1 MSNQISLRADG
12 GRPMDISKLDS
23 EKLYYSFVSGA
34 QEVIKN
40 KNSLNEINVFPV
52 ADGDTGSNLSST
64 MHAIILEA
72 KISGSVKETM
82 NSIADAALT
91 GARGNS
97 GIIIAQYINGIF
109 LSLMDEETITIPS
122 FAETVKNAVPYAYQA
137 ISDPVEGTI
146 ITVIREWADAV
157 YSHKDLSANF
167 SELFSKSLIAANKS
181 LEATTSRLK
190 VLQDSKVVD
199 SGAKGFVYFLQG
211 FATFLRTGKVDLEVS
226 DEPEDLSFNEELIHS
241 QGEIHHRYCTEA
253 LLSGDSIDLE
263 ALKAELALYGDSL
276 IVAGNNHKA
285 RIHIHANAPE
295 QVFQVL
301 SKKGIILQQKA
312 DDMVRQNESAFDRK
326 YDTAL
331 ITDSIADIPQAML
344 DHYQVHMLPLNLN
357 FDNTSYLDKVTMTPE
372 LFYPLLEEAIE
383 YPKSSQPNPIVV
395 EKYLETVLSHY
406 DKVIILTV
414 AKEQSGTNSVFQN
427 AVSKKLHQGKKIAVI
442 DSKRNSG
449 AEGLLVMKAA
459 EMIAAE
465 TPFDEIVGAI
475 ERLRDRT
482 NIFVSVNNLKY
493 MVRSGRLSKVSGMA
507 AMTIN
512 LKPVV
517 SIDAEGK
524 GSIAEKAFSEKGNE
538 KKLFRLLEK
547 VNAQEE
553 ISRYAIVHA
562 NNPEKA
568 EAYRKRSVVLLGKEP
583 EYIMNISTIVGMS
596 AGVGTVAISYMC
608 EEEL

>member
-1 MSNQISLRADG
+1 
-12 GRPMDISKLDS
+12 MDISKLDS

-109 LSLMDEETITIPS
+109 LNLMDEETITIPS

-301 SKKGIILQQKA
+301 RKKGIILQQKA

-372 LFYPLLEEAIE
+372 LFYPLLEETIE

>member
-1 MSNQISLRADG
+1 
-12 GRPMDISKLDS
+12 MDISKLDS

-109 LSLMDEETITIPS
+109 LSLMDEEMITIPS
-122 FAETVKNAVPYAYQA
+122 FAETVKKAVPYAYQA

-157 YSHKDLSANF
+157 YSHRDLSATF
-167 SELFSKSLIAANKS
+167 SELFSKSLVTANKS

-190 VLQDSKVVD
+190 VLQDSRVVD

-226 DEPEDLSFNEELIHS
+226 DEPVDLAFNEELIHS

-253 LLSGDSIDLE
+253 LLSGDAIDLE

-276 IVAGNNHKA
+276 IVAGNDHKA

-301 SKKGIILQQKA
+301 RKKGVILQQKA

-326 YDTAL
+326 YATAL
-331 ITDSIADIPQAML
+331 ITDSIADIPQTML
-344 DHYQVHMLPLNLN
+344 DRYQVHMLPLNLN

-383 YPKSSQPNPIVV
+383 YPKSSQPNPSVV

-406 DKVIILTV
+406 DEVIILTV

-427 AVSKKLHQGKKIAVI
+427 AVSKKLHEGKKIAVI

-465 TPFDEIVGAI
+465 TPFDDVVSTI

-507 AMTIN
+507 AMSIN

-517 SIDAEGK
+517 SIDAKGK

-547 VNAQEE
+547 VNEQQKV
-553 ISRYAIVHA
+553 SRYAIVHA

-568 EAYRKRSVVLLGKEP
+568 EAYRKRSVALFGKEP

-608 EEEL
+608 EEES

>member
-1 MSNQISLRADG
+1 
-12 GRPMDISKLDS
+12 MDISKLDS

-301 SKKGIILQQKA
+301 RKKGIILQQKA

>member
-1 MSNQISLRADG
+1 MNIST
-12 GRPMDISKLDS
+12 LDS
-23 EKLYYSFVSGA
+23 ERLYNSFVSGA

-64 MHAIILEA
+64 MHAIIVEA

-137 ISDPVEGTI
+137 ISNPVEGTI

-157 YSHKDLSANF
+157 YSHKDLSATF
-167 SELFSKSLIAANKS
+167 SELFSKSLITANKS

-211 FATFLRTGKVDLEVS
+211 FATFLHTGKLDVEVS
-226 DEPEDLSFNEELIHS
+226 DESEDLAFNEELIHS
-241 QGEIHHRYCTEA
+241 QGEIRHRYCTEA
-253 LLSGDSIDLE
+253 LLSADSIDLE
-263 ALKAELALYGDSL
+263 ALRAELERYGDSL

-301 SKKGIILQQKA
+301 RKKGVILQQKA
-312 DDMVRQNESAFDRK
+312 DDMIRQNESAFDRK
-326 YDTAL
+326 YDIAL
-331 ITDSIADIPQAML
+331 ITDSIADVPQAIL
-344 DHYQVHMLPLNLN
+344 DRYQVHMLPLNLN
-357 FDNTSYLDKVTMTPE
+357 FDDTSYLDKVTMTPE

-383 YPKSSQPNPIVV
+383 YPKSSQPNPLIV

-406 DKVIILTV
+406 DQVIIVTV
-414 AKEQSGTNSVFQN
+414 AKEQSGTNSVFRN
-427 AVSKKLHQGKKIAVI
+427 AVTKKLHEGKKIAVI

-465 TPFDEIVGAI
+465 TPFDEIVAAI

-507 AMTIN
+507 AMSIN

-517 SIDAEGK
+517 SIDAQGK

-547 VNAQEE
+547 VNAQEKV
-553 ISRYAIVHA
+553 SRYAIVHA

-568 EAYRKRSVVLLGKEP
+568 ESYRKRSVTLLGKEP

-608 EEEL
+608 EEES

>member
-1 MSNQISLRADG
+1 
-12 GRPMDISKLDS
+12 MDISKLDS

-109 LSLMDEETITIPS
+109 LSLLDEETITIPS

-137 ISDPVEGTI
+137 ISEPVEGTI

-167 SELFSKSLIAANKS
+167 SELFSKSLITANKS

-211 FATFLRTGKVDLEVS
+211 FATFLRTGKVDMEVS
-226 DEPEDLSFNEELIHS
+226 AEPEDLSFNEELIHS

-253 LLSGDSIDLE
+253 LLSGDALDLE

-301 SKKGIILQQKA
+301 RKKGIILQQKA
-312 DDMVRQNESAFDRK
+312 DDMIRQNESAFDRK

-427 AVSKKLHQGKKIAVI
+427 AVSKKLHEGKKIAVI

-475 ERLRDRT
+475 EHLRNRT

-493 MVRSGRLSKVSGMA
+493 MVRSGRLSKVSGIA

-547 VNAQEE
+547 VNVQEK

-568 EAYRKRSVVLLGKEP
+568 EAYRKRSVALLGKEP

-608 EEEL
+608 EEES

>member
-1 MSNQISLRADG
+1 
-12 GRPMDISKLDS
+12 MDISKLDS
-23 EKLYYSFVSGA
+23 EKLYYSFVAGA

-72 KISGSVKETM
+72 KISGSVKDTM

-157 YSHKDLSANF
+157 YSHKDLSATF
-167 SELFSKSLIAANKS
+167 SELFSKSLITANKS

-211 FATFLRTGKVDLEVS
+211 FETFLRTGKVDLEVS
-226 DEPEDLSFNEELIHS
+226 DEPENLSFNEELIHS
-241 QGEIHHRYCTEA
+241 QGEIRHRYCTEA
-253 LLSGDSIDLE
+253 LLSADSIDLE
-263 ALKAELALYGDSL
+263 ALRAELALYGDSL

-301 SKKGIILQQKA
+301 RKKGIILQQKA

-427 AVSKKLHQGKKIAVI
+427 AVSKKLHEGKKIAVI

-465 TPFDEIVGAI
+465 TSFDEIVGAI

-493 MVRSGRLSKVSGMA
+493 MVRSGRLSRVSGLA
-507 AMTIN
+507 AMTLN

-547 VNAQEE
+547 VNAQEK
-553 ISRYAIVHA
+553 ISRYVIVHA

-568 EAYRKRSVVLLGKEP
+568 EAYRNRSVALLGKEP

-608 EEEL
+608 EEES

>member
-1 MSNQISLRADG
+1 
-12 GRPMDISKLDS
+12 MDISKLDS

-109 LSLMDEETITIPS
+109 LSLMDEEMITIPS

-167 SELFSKSLIAANKS
+167 SELFSKSLITANKS

-211 FATFLRTGKVDLEVS
+211 FATFLRTGKVDLEVN
-226 DEPEDLSFNEELIHS
+226 DEPQDLSFNEELIHS

-253 LLSGDSIDLE
+253 LLSGDAIDLE

-301 SKKGIILQQKA
+301 RKKGIILQQKA

-427 AVSKKLHQGKKIAVI
+427 AVSKKLHEGKKIAVI

-465 TPFDEIVGAI
+465 TPYDEIVGAI

-507 AMTIN
+507 AMSIN

-547 VNAQEE
+547 VNAQEK

-568 EAYRKRSVVLLGKEP
+568 EAYRKRSVALLGKEP

>member
-1 MSNQISLRADG
+1 
-12 GRPMDISKLDS
+12 MDISKLDS

-64 MHAIILEA
+64 MHAIILDA
-72 KISGSVKETM
+72 KISGSVKQTM

-167 SELFSKSLIAANKS
+167 SELFSKSMITANKS

-211 FATFLRTGKVDLEVS
+211 FATFLRTGKVDLEVN

-253 LLSGDSIDLE
+253 LLSGDAIDLE

-301 SKKGIILQQKA
+301 RKKGIILQQKA

-427 AVSKKLHQGKKIAVI
+427 AVSKKLHAGKKIAVI

-465 TPFDEIVGAI
+465 TPFDEIIGAI

-507 AMTIN
+507 AMSIN

-547 VNAQEE
+547 VNAQEK

-568 EAYRKRSVVLLGKEP
+568 EAYRKRSVALLGKEP

-608 EEEL
+608 EEES

>member
-1 MSNQISLRADG
+1 
-12 GRPMDISKLDS
+12 MDISKLDS

-72 KISGSVKETM
+72 KISGSVKQTM

-167 SELFSKSLIAANKS
+167 SELFSKSLITANKS

-253 LLSGDSIDLE
+253 LLSGDAIDLE

-301 SKKGIILQQKA
+301 RKKGIILQQKA

-427 AVSKKLHQGKKIAVI
+427 AVSKKLHEGKKIAVI

-507 AMTIN
+507 AMSIN

-547 VNAQEE
+547 VNAQEK

-568 EAYRKRSVVLLGKEP
+568 EAYRKRSVALLGKEP

-608 EEEL
+608 EEES

>member
-1 MSNQISLRADG
+1 MNKVLDVDG
-12 GRPMDISKLDS
+12 GRTMNISTLDS
-23 EKLYYSFVSGA
+23 ERLYNSFLSGA
-34 QEVIKN
+34 HEVIKN

-64 MHAIILEA
+64 MHAIIMDA

-109 LSLMDEETITIPS
+109 LSLMDDEMITISS

-137 ISDPVEGTI
+137 ISNPVEGTI

-157 YSHKDLSANF
+157 YSHKDLSATF
-167 SELFSKSLIAANKS
+167 SELFSKSLITANKS
-181 LEATTSRLK
+181 LKATTSRLK

-211 FATFLRTGKVDLEVS
+211 FATFLHTGKLDLKVS
-226 DEPEDLSFNEELIHS
+226 EEQEDLSFNEELIHG
-241 QGEIHHRYCTEA
+241 QGEIRHRYCTEA
-253 LLSGDSIDLE
+253 LLSADSIDLE
-263 ALKAELALYGDSL
+263 ALRSELALYGDSL

-301 SKKGIILQQKA
+301 RKKGIILQQKA
-312 DDMVRQNESAFDRK
+312 DDMIRQNESAFDRK
-326 YDTAL
+326 YAITL
-331 ITDSIADIPQAML
+331 ITDSIADVPQEIL
-344 DHYQVHMLPLNLN
+344 DRYQVHMLPLNLN

-372 LFYPLLEEAIE
+372 LFYPLLEVAVE
-383 YPKSSQPNPIVV
+383 YPKSSQPNPIIV
-395 EKYLETVLSHY
+395 EKYLETVLAHY
-406 DKVIILTV
+406 DQVIVVTV
-414 AKEQSGTNSVFQN
+414 AKEQSGTNSVFRN
-427 AVSKKLHQGKKIAVI
+427 AVSKKLREGKKIAVI

-449 AEGLLVMKAA
+449 AQGLLVMKAA
-459 EMIAAE
+459 EMIAAG
-465 TPFDEIVGAI
+465 TPFDEIVSAI
-475 ERLRDRT
+475 EKLRDRT

-507 AMTIN
+507 AMSIN

-517 SIDAEGK
+517 SIDTEGK

-538 KKLFRLLEK
+538 KKLFRLLGKINTQEK
-547 VNAQEE
+547 VT
-553 ISRYAIVHA
+553 RYAIVHA

-568 EAYRKRSVVLLGKEP
+568 EVYRKRSVALLGKEP

>member
-1 MSNQISLRADG
+1 
-12 GRPMDISKLDS
+12 MDISKLDS

-199 SGAKGFVYFLQG
+199 SGAKGVVYFLQG

-547 VNAQEE
+547 VNAQEK

>member
-1 MSNQISLRADG
+1 
-12 GRPMDISKLDS
+12 MDISKLDS

-40 KNSLNEINVFPV
+40 KNNLNEINVFPV

-82 NSIADAALT
+82 SSIADAALT

-109 LSLMDEETITIPS
+109 LSLMDEEMITIPS
-122 FAETVKNAVPYAYQA
+122 FAETVKKAVPYAYQA

-157 YSHKDLSANF
+157 YSHRDLSATF
-167 SELFSKSLIAANKS
+167 SELFSKSLVTANKS

-190 VLQDSKVVD
+190 VLQDSRVVD

-226 DEPEDLSFNEELIHS
+226 DEPVDLAFNEELIHS

-253 LLSGDSIDLE
+253 LLSGDAIDLE

-276 IVAGNNHKA
+276 IVAGNDHKA

-301 SKKGIILQQKA
+301 RKKGVILQQKA

-326 YDTAL
+326 YATAL
-331 ITDSIADIPQAML
+331 ITDSIADIPQTML
-344 DHYQVHMLPLNLN
+344 DRYQVHMLPLNLN

-383 YPKSSQPNPIVV
+383 YPKSSQPNPSVV

-406 DKVIILTV
+406 DEVIILTV

-427 AVSKKLHQGKKIAVI
+427 AVSKKLHEGKKIAVI

-465 TPFDEIVGAI
+465 TPFDDVVSTI

-507 AMTIN
+507 AMSIN

-517 SIDAEGK
+517 SIDAKGK

-547 VNAQEE
+547 VNEQQKV
-553 ISRYAIVHA
+553 SRYAIVHA

-568 EAYRKRSVVLLGKEP
+568 EAYRKRSVALFGKEP

-608 EEEL
+608 EEES

>member
-1 MSNQISLRADG
+1 
-12 GRPMDISKLDS
+12 MDISKLDS

-608 EEEL
+608 EEES

>member
-1 MSNQISLRADG
+1 MMNIST
-12 GRPMDISKLDS
+12 LDS
-23 EKLYYSFVSGA
+23 ERLYNSFLSGA
-34 QEVIKN
+34 HEVIKN

-64 MHAIILEA
+64 MHAIIMDA

-109 LSLMDEETITIPS
+109 LSLMDDEMITISS

-137 ISDPVEGTI
+137 ISNPVEGTI

-157 YSHKDLSANF
+157 YSHKDLSTSF
-167 SELFSKSLIAANKS
+167 SELFSKSLITANKS

-190 VLQDSKVVD
+190 VLKDSKVVD

-211 FATFLRTGKVDLEVS
+211 FATFLHTGKLDLKVS
-226 DEPEDLSFNEELIHS
+226 EEQEDLSFNEELIHS
-241 QGEIHHRYCTEA
+241 QGEIRHRYCTEA
-253 LLSGDSIDLE
+253 LLSGDAIDLE
-263 ALKAELALYGDSL
+263 ALRSELALYGDSL

-301 SKKGIILQQKA
+301 RKKGIILQQKA
-312 DDMVRQNESAFDRK
+312 DDMIRQNESAFDRK
-326 YDTAL
+326 YDIAL
-331 ITDSIADIPQAML
+331 ITDSIADVPQEIL
-344 DHYQVHMLPLNLN
+344 DRYQVHMLPLNLN

-372 LFYPLLEEAIE
+372 LFYPLLEVAVE
-383 YPKSSQPNPIVV
+383 YPKSSQPNPIIV

-406 DKVIILTV
+406 DQVIVVTV
-414 AKEQSGTNSVFQN
+414 AKEQSGTNSVFRN
-427 AVSKKLHQGKKIAVI
+427 AVSKKLREGKKIAVI

-449 AEGLLVMKAA
+449 AQGLLVMKAA
-459 EMIAAE
+459 EMIAAG
-465 TPFDEIVGAI
+465 TPFDEIVSAI

-507 AMTIN
+507 AMSVN

-547 VNAQEE
+547 INTQEKV
-553 ISRYAIVHA
+553 SRYAIVHA

-568 EAYRKRSVVLLGKEP
+568 EAYRKRSVTLLGKEP

-608 EEEL
+608 EEEV

>member
-1 MSNQISLRADG
+1 
-12 GRPMDISKLDS
+12 MDISKLDS

>member
-1 MSNQISLRADG
+1 
-12 GRPMDISKLDS
+12 MDISKLDS

-40 KNSLNEINVFPV
+40 KNNLNEINVFPV

-82 NSIADAALT
+82 SSIADAALT

-109 LSLMDEETITIPS
+109 LSLMDEEMITIPS
-122 FAETVKNAVPYAYQA
+122 FAETVKKAVPYAYQA

-157 YSHKDLSANF
+157 YSHRDLSATF
-167 SELFSKSLIAANKS
+167 SELFSKSLVTANKS

-190 VLQDSKVVD
+190 VLQDSRVVD

-226 DEPEDLSFNEELIHS
+226 DEPVDLAFNEELIHS

-253 LLSGDSIDLE
+253 LLSGDAIDLE

-276 IVAGNNHKA
+276 IVAGNDHKA

-301 SKKGIILQQKA
+301 RKKGVILQQKA

-326 YDTAL
+326 YATAL
-331 ITDSIADIPQAML
+331 ITDSIADIPQTML
-344 DHYQVHMLPLNLN
+344 DRYQVHMLPLNLN

-547 VNAQEE
+547 VNAQEK

-562 NNPEKA
+562 NNPEIA

>member
-1 MSNQISLRADG
+1 MNKVLDVDG
-12 GRPMDISKLDS
+12 GRTMNISTLDS
-23 EKLYYSFVSGA
+23 ERLYNSFLSGA

-64 MHAIILEA
+64 MHAIIMDA

-109 LSLMDEETITIPS
+109 LSLMDDEMITISS

-137 ISDPVEGTI
+137 ISNPVEGTI

-157 YSHKDLSANF
+157 YSHKDLSATF
-167 SELFSKSLIAANKS
+167 SELFSKSLITANKS

-211 FATFLRTGKVDLEVS
+211 FATFLHTGKLDLKVS
-226 DEPEDLSFNEELIHS
+226 EEQEDLSFNEELIHG
-241 QGEIHHRYCTEA
+241 QGEIRHRYCTEA
-253 LLSGDSIDLE
+253 LLSADSIDLE
-263 ALKAELALYGDSL
+263 ALRSELALYGDSL

-301 SKKGIILQQKA
+301 RKKGIILQQKA
-312 DDMVRQNESAFDRK
+312 DDMIRQNESAFDRK
-326 YDTAL
+326 YDIAL
-331 ITDSIADIPQAML
+331 ITDSIADVPQEIL
-344 DHYQVHMLPLNLN
+344 DRYQVHMLPLNLN

-372 LFYPLLEEAIE
+372 LFYPLLEVAVE
-383 YPKSSQPNPIVV
+383 YPKSSQPNPIIV
-395 EKYLETVLSHY
+395 EKYLETVLAHY
-406 DKVIILTV
+406 DQVIVVTV
-414 AKEQSGTNSVFQN
+414 AKEQSGTNSVFRN
-427 AVSKKLHQGKKIAVI
+427 AVSKKLRDGKKIAVI

-449 AEGLLVMKAA
+449 AQGLLVMKAA
-459 EMIAAE
+459 EMIAAGI
-465 TPFDEIVGAI
+465 PFDEIVSAI
-475 ERLRDRT
+475 EKLRDRT

-507 AMTIN
+507 AMSIN

-538 KKLFRLLEK
+538 KKLFNLLGKINTQEK
-547 VNAQEE
+547 VT
-553 ISRYAIVHA
+553 RYAIVHA

-568 EAYRKRSVVLLGKEP
+568 EVYRKRSVALLGKEP

-608 EEEL
+608 EEDL

>member
-1 MSNQISLRADG
+1 
-12 GRPMDISKLDS
+12 MDISKLDS

-109 LSLMDEETITIPS
+109 LSLMDEEMITIPS

-167 SELFSKSLIAANKS
+167 SELFSKSLITANKS

-211 FATFLRTGKVDLEVS
+211 FATFLRTGKVDLEVN

-241 QGEIHHRYCTEA
+241 QGKIHHRYCTEA
-253 LLSGDSIDLE
+253 LLSGDAIDLE

-301 SKKGIILQQKA
+301 RKKGIILQQKA

-372 LFYPLLEEAIE
+372 LFYPLLEEAVE

-395 EKYLETVLSHY
+395 DKYLETVLSHY

-427 AVSKKLHQGKKIAVI
+427 AVSKKLHEGKKIAVI

-507 AMTIN
+507 AMSIN

-547 VNAQEE
+547 VNAQEK

-568 EAYRKRSVVLLGKEP
+568 EAYRKRSVALLGKEP

>member
-1 MSNQISLRADG
+1 
-12 GRPMDISKLDS
+12 MDISKLDS

-122 FAETVKNAVPYAYQA
+122 FAETVKNAVPYSYQA

-301 SKKGIILQQKA
+301 RKKGIILQQKA

>member
-1 MSNQISLRADG
+1 MMNIST
-12 GRPMDISKLDS
+12 LDS
-23 EKLYYSFVSGA
+23 ERLYNSFVSGA

-64 MHAIILEA
+64 MHAIILES
-72 KISGSVKETM
+72 KISGTVKETM

-109 LSLMDEETITIPS
+109 LSLVDEDAITVPA
-122 FAETVKNAVPYAYQA
+122 FAESVKNAVPYAYQA

-146 ITVIREWADAV
+146 ITVIREWAEAV

-167 SELFSKSLIAANKS
+167 SELFSKSLVTANKS

-226 DEPEDLSFNEELIHS
+226 DEPAVFAFNEELIHS
-241 QGEIHHRYCTEA
+241 QGEIRHRYCTEA
-253 LLSGDSIDLE
+253 LLSADSIDLE
-263 ALKAELALYGDSL
+263 ALREELAQYGDSL
-276 IVAGNNHKA
+276 IVAGNNRKV

-301 SKKGIILQQKA
+301 RKKGIILQQKA
-312 DDMVRQNESAFDRK
+312 DDMVRQNESAFERK

-331 ITDSIADIPQAML
+331 ITDSIADIPKTML
-344 DHYQVHMLPLNLN
+344 DRYQVHMLPLNLN
-357 FDNTSYLDKVTMTPE
+357 FENTSYLDKVTMTPE
-372 LFYPLLEEAIE
+372 IFYPLLEEAIE

-395 EKYLETVLSHY
+395 EKYLETVLTHY

-414 AKEQSGTNSVFQN
+414 AKEQSGTNSVFRN
-427 AVSKKLHQGKKIAVI
+427 AVSKKLHAGKKIAVI

-449 AEGLLVMKAA
+449 AQGLLALKAA
-459 EMIAAE
+459 EMIAAG
-465 TPFDEIVGAI
+465 TSFDEIVATI
-475 ERLRDRT
+475 ERMRDRT
-482 NIFVSVNNLKY
+482 NIFVSVNNLQY
-493 MVRSGRLSKVSGMA
+493 MVRSGRLSKFTGRA
-507 AMTIN
+507 AMSVN

-517 SIDAEGK
+517 SIDAKGK
-524 GSIAEKAFSEKGNE
+524 GLIAEKAFSEKGNE

-547 VNAQEE
+547 VNAQAK
-553 ISRYAIVHA
+553 ISRYAILHA

-568 EAYRKRSVVLLGKEP
+568 ELYRARCVAFFDKEP

-596 AGVGTVAISYMC
+596 AGVGTVAVAYMC
-608 EEEL
+608 EEES

>member
-1 MSNQISLRADG
+1 
-12 GRPMDISKLDS
+12 MDISKLDS

-109 LSLMDEETITIPS
+109 LSLMDEEMITIPS

-137 ISDPVEGTI
+137 ISNPVEGTI

-167 SELFSKSLIAANKS
+167 SELFSKSLITANKS

-211 FATFLRTGKVDLEVS
+211 FATFLRTGKVDLEVN

-253 LLSGDSIDLE
+253 LLSGDAIDLG

-301 SKKGIILQQKA
+301 RKKGIILQQKA

-427 AVSKKLHQGKKIAVI
+427 AVSKKLHEGKKIAVI

-507 AMTIN
+507 AMSIN

-547 VNAQEE
+547 VNAQEK

-568 EAYRKRSVVLLGKEP
+568 EAYRKRSVSLLGKEP

>member
-1 MSNQISLRADG
+1 
-12 GRPMDISKLDS
+12 MDISKLDS

-40 KNSLNEINVFPV
+40 KNNLNEINVFPV

-82 NSIADAALT
+82 SSIADAALT

-109 LSLMDEETITIPS
+109 LSLMDEEMITIPS
-122 FAETVKNAVPYAYQA
+122 FAETVKKAVPYAYQA

-157 YSHKDLSANF
+157 YSHRDLSATF

-190 VLQDSKVVD
+190 VLQDSRVVD

-226 DEPEDLSFNEELIHS
+226 DEPVDLAFNEELIHS

-253 LLSGDSIDLE
+253 LLSGDAIDLE

-276 IVAGNNHKA
+276 IVAGNDHKA

-301 SKKGIILQQKA
+301 RKKGVILQQKA

-326 YDTAL
+326 YATAL
-331 ITDSIADIPQAML
+331 ITDSIADIPQTML
-344 DHYQVHMLPLNLN
+344 DRYQVHMLPLNLN

-547 VNAQEE
+547 VNAQEK

>member
-1 MSNQISLRADG
+1 
-12 GRPMDISKLDS
+12 MDISKLDS

-372 LFYPLLEEAIE
+372 LFYPLLEETIE

>member
-1 MSNQISLRADG
+1 
-12 GRPMDISKLDS
+12 MDISKLDS

-109 LSLMDEETITIPS
+109 LSLMDEEMITVPS
-122 FAETVKNAVPYAYQA
+122 FAETVKKAVPYAYQA

-167 SELFSKSLIAANKS
+167 SELFSKSLITANNS
-181 LEATTSRLK
+181 LAATTSRLK

-211 FATFLRTGKVDLEVS
+211 FAAFLRTGKVDLEVG
-226 DEPEDLSFNEELIHS
+226 DEPEELTFNEELIHS
-241 QGEIHHRYCTEA
+241 QGEIRHRYCTEA
-253 LLSGDSIDLE
+253 LLSADAIDLE

-301 SKKGIILQQKA
+301 RKKGIILQQKA
-312 DDMVRQNESAFDRK
+312 DDMVRQNEAAFDRK
-326 YDTAL
+326 YAIAL
-331 ITDSIADIPQAML
+331 ITDSIADVPQAML
-344 DHYQVHMLPLNLN
+344 DRYQVHMLPLNLN

-372 LFYPLLEEAIE
+372 LFYPMLEDAVE

-395 EKYLETVLSHY
+395 EKYLETVLAHY
-406 DKVIILTV
+406 DEVIILTV

-427 AVSKKLHQGKKIAVI
+427 AASKKLREGKRIAVI

-465 TPFDEIVGAI
+465 TPFDAIVATI

-493 MVRSGRLSKVSGMA
+493 MVRSGRLSKVSGLA
-507 AMTIN
+507 AMSVN

-538 KKLFRLLEK
+538 KKIFRLLEK
-547 VNAQEE
+547 VNAEE
-553 ISRYAIVHA
+553 TVSRYAIVHA

-568 EAYRKRSVVLLGKEP
+568 EAYRKRSVALLGKEP

-608 EEEL
+608 EGET

>member
-1 MSNQISLRADG
+1 
-12 GRPMDISKLDS
+12 MDISKLDS

-72 KISGSVKETM
+72 KISGTVKETM

-137 ISDPVEGTI
+137 ISNPVEGTI

-157 YSHKDLSANF
+157 YSHKDLSATF
-167 SELFSKSLIAANKS
+167 AELFSKSLLAANKS

-211 FATFLRTGKVDLEVS
+211 FATFLRTGKVDLETDDS
-226 DEPEDLSFNEELIHS
+226 EALSFNEELIHS
-241 QGEIHHRYCTEA
+241 QGEIRHRYCTEA
-253 LLSGDSIDLE
+253 LLSGEGLDLE

-276 IVAGNNHKA
+276 IVAGNNRKA

-301 SKKGIILQQKA
+301 RKKGTILQQKA

-326 YDTAL
+326 YTIAL

-344 DHYQVHMLPLNLN
+344 DCYQVHMLPLNLN
-357 FDNTSYLDKVTMTPE
+357 FGQYLLP
-372 LFYPLLEEAIE
+372 
-383 YPKSSQPNPIVV
+383 
-395 EKYLETVLSHY
+395 
-406 DKVIILTV
+406 
-414 AKEQSGTNSVFQN
+414 
-427 AVSKKLHQGKKIAVI
+427 
-442 DSKRNSG
+442 R
-449 AEGLLVMKAA
+449 
-459 EMIAAE
+459 
-465 TPFDEIVGAI
+465 
-475 ERLRDRT
+475 
-482 NIFVSVNNLKY
+482 
-493 MVRSGRLSKVSGMA
+493 
-507 AMTIN
+507 
-512 LKPVV
+512 
-517 SIDAEGK
+517 
-524 GSIAEKAFSEKGNE
+524 
-538 KKLFRLLEK
+538 
-547 VNAQEE
+547 
-553 ISRYAIVHA
+553 
-562 NNPEKA
+562 
-568 EAYRKRSVVLLGKEP
+568 
-583 EYIMNISTIVGMS
+583 
-596 AGVGTVAISYMC
+596 
-608 EEEL
+608 

>member
-1 MSNQISLRADG
+1 
-12 GRPMDISKLDS
+12 MDISKLDS

-40 KNSLNEINVFPV
+40 KNNLNEINVFPV

-82 NSIADAALT
+82 SSIADAALT

-109 LSLMDEETITIPS
+109 LSLMDEEMITIPS
-122 FAETVKNAVPYAYQA
+122 FAETVKKAVPYAYQA

-157 YSHKDLSANF
+157 YSHRDLSATF
-167 SELFSKSLIAANKS
+167 SELFSKSLVTANKS

-190 VLQDSKVVD
+190 VLQDSRVVD
-199 SGAKGFVYFLQG
+199 SGAKGFLYFLQV

-226 DEPEDLSFNEELIHS
+226 DEPVDLAFNEELIHS

-253 LLSGDSIDLE
+253 LLSGDAIDLE

-276 IVAGNNHKA
+276 IVAGNDHKA

-301 SKKGIILQQKA
+301 RKKGVILQQKA

-326 YDTAL
+326 YATAL
-331 ITDSIADIPQAML
+331 ITDSIADIPQTML
-344 DHYQVHMLPLNLN
+344 DRYQVHMLPLNLN

-547 VNAQEE
+547 VNAQEK

>member
-1 MSNQISLRADG
+1 
-12 GRPMDISKLDS
+12 MDISKLDS

-226 DEPEDLSFNEELIHS
+226 AEPEDLSFNEELIHS

-372 LFYPLLEEAIE
+372 LFYPLLEETIE

-524 GSIAEKAFSEKGNE
+524 GSIAEKAFSEKGNV

-547 VNAQEE
+547 VNAQEK

>member
-1 MSNQISLRADG
+1 
-12 GRPMDISKLDS
+12 MDISKLDS

-167 SELFSKSLIAANKS
+167 SELFSKSLITANKS

-253 LLSGDSIDLE
+253 LLSGDAIDLE

-301 SKKGIILQQKA
+301 RKKGIILQQKA

-331 ITDSIADIPQAML
+331 ITDSIADIPQTML

-427 AVSKKLHQGKKIAVI
+427 AVSKKLHEGKKIAVI

-507 AMTIN
+507 AMSIN

-547 VNAQEE
+547 VNAQEK

-568 EAYRKRSVVLLGKEP
+568 EAYRKRSVALLGKEP

-608 EEEL
+608 EEES

>member
-1 MSNQISLRADG
+1 
-12 GRPMDISKLDS
+12 MDISKLDS

-109 LSLMDEETITIPS
+109 LSLMDEEMITIPS

-167 SELFSKSLIAANKS
+167 SELFSKSLITANKS

-211 FATFLRTGKVDLEVS
+211 FATFLRTGKVDLEVN

-253 LLSGDSIDLE
+253 LLSGDAIDLE

-301 SKKGIILQQKA
+301 RKKGIILQQKA

-427 AVSKKLHQGKKIAVI
+427 AVSKKLHEGKKIAVI

-507 AMTIN
+507 AMSIN

-547 VNAQEE
+547 VNAQEK

-568 EAYRKRSVVLLGKEP
+568 EAYRKRSVALLGKEP

>member
-1 MSNQISLRADG
+1 
-12 GRPMDISKLDS
+12 MDISKLDS
-23 EKLYYSFVSGA
+23 ENLYYSFVSGA

-64 MHAIILEA
+64 MHAIILDA
-72 KISGSVKETM
+72 RISGSVKETM

-157 YSHKDLSANF
+157 YSHKDLSTNF
-167 SELFSKSLIAANKS
+167 SELFSKSMITANKS

-241 QGEIHHRYCTEA
+241 QGEIRHRYCTEA
-253 LLSGDSIDLE
+253 LLSADSINLE
-263 ALKAELALYGDSL
+263 ALRAELALYGDSL

-301 SKKGIILQQKA
+301 RKKGIILQQKA

-331 ITDSIADIPQAML
+331 ITDSIADLPQEML
-344 DHYQVHMLPLNLN
+344 DRYQVHMLPLNLN

-383 YPKSSQPNPIVV
+383 YPKSSQPNPVVV
-395 EKYLETVLSHY
+395 ERYLDTVLSHY

-427 AVSKKLHQGKKIAVI
+427 AVSKKLHEGKKIAVI

-459 EMIAAE
+459 EMIAAK

-517 SIDAEGK
+517 SIDAKGK

-547 VNAQEE
+547 VNAQEK

-568 EAYRKRSVVLLGKEP
+568 EAYRKRSVALLGKEP

-608 EEEL
+608 EEES

>member
-1 MSNQISLRADG
+1 
-12 GRPMDISKLDS
+12 MDISKLDS

-109 LSLMDEETITIPS
+109 LNLMDEETITIPS

-372 LFYPLLEEAIE
+372 LFYPLLEETIE